1 MTSLY
6 VELFD
11 MVLLVAKKVILMHIM
26 GVKNFDDVLPKI
38 FALSTQIQP
47 QGFKEAWGLMP
58 HTYSLMDLNEIVEWA
73 LWDKMTLIDVMY
85 KGTIISLH
93 SNNAKNNW
101 RWF

>member
-47 QGFKEAWGLMP
+47 QGFKEA
-58 HTYSLMDLNEIVEWA
+58 
-73 LWDKMTLIDVMY
+73 
-85 KGTIISLH
+85 
-93 SNNAKNNW
+93 
-101 RWF
+101 